1 MRKRVVVTGL
11 GIVSPLGNDLETAW
25 TACRSGR
32 SGIGLI
38 TRFDASDLK
47 THIAGEVR
55 NFEIPSVI
63 PAKDAKKMDVLDL
76 YAIAATQQ
84 ALDDA
89 GLKITDDIADDVGV
103 SLGVGIGGEV
113 TLEKKCAA
121 DGGEGARAHF
131 TILRTDDSAQ
141 YGGRLCLS
149 YLRYAQ
155 LQCGDLIG
163 LCLFKSRHRRCF
175 PPY

>member
-113 TLEKKCAA
+113 TLEKKGKMRQAVIKKETA
-121 DGGEGARAHF
+121 QVRMRAFNTTDRPF
-131 TILRTDDSAQ
+131 TLACHGSDNV
-141 YGGRLCLS
+141 LC
-149 YLRYAQ
+149 Y
-155 LQCGDLIG
+155 CWH
-163 LCLFKSRHRRCF
+163 RHQKPEPDMSEITR
-175 PPY
+175 P

>member
-76 YAIAATQQ
+76 YASLRVLSAFMAAKPPMHSLVSAPSDPPTIIALASPRSIWRK
-84 ALDDA
+84 ASPMA
-89 GLKITDDIADDVGV
+89 
-103 SLGVGIGGEV
+103 
-113 TLEKKCAA
+113 
-121 DGGEGARAHF
+121 
-131 TILRTDDSAQ
+131 
-141 YGGRLCLS
+141 
-149 YLRYAQ
+149 
-155 LQCGDLIG
+155 
-163 LCLFKSRHRRCF
+163 
-175 PPY
+175 